1 MEAWPPTGSRSPV
14 PTESPSIFTYCLA
27 QVLEWEGGYVDSV
40 DDPGGRTAHGIS
52 EVHHPAAWAH
62 GVPTKEDAA
71 LIYKKDYWGPYRCG
85 ELPAMLAL
93 PVFDA
98 AVNQGRKAGTF
109 LQKALAQPNVA
120 VDGIIG
126 EQTLR
131 ATRQHSNKRRL
142 LRDFTTYRIKHYSEL
157 RHFQVYWKGWIRRA
171 IDMSIK
177 ASVLADY

>member
-1 MEAWPPTGSRSPV
+1 V
-14 PTESPSIFTYCLA
+14 PTENPSIFTYCLV

-40 DDPGGRTAHGIS
+40 EDPGGRTAHGIS
-52 EVHHPAAWAH
+52 ETHHPEAWVD

-71 LIYKKDYWGPYRCG
+71 LIYKKDYWEPYRCG
-85 ELPAMLAL
+85 DLPPMLAL

-109 LQKALAQPNVA
+109 LQLALAQPHIA

-126 EQTLR
+126 ERTLLAAR
-131 ATRQHSNKRRL
+131 MHTDKRQL

-157 RHFQVYWKGWIRRA
+157 RHFQHYWKGWIRRA
-171 IDMSIK
+171 IDMTIK
-177 ASVLADY
+177 ASVFDDR